1 MATWSEFQSAEPELA
16 ETARALL
23 YRDGSGR
30 AMLATVRGDVPPHI
44 NPISVG
50 IVGDE
55 LCAFIF
61 PSGKLTDLT
70 SDGRYALHAHLDL
83 REPNELLLRGRVREL
98 TDSDVRATAIAAWP
112 FEPDDEY
119 RLFAFDIETVLVG
132 RRDSPNEWPPRYTR
146 WRSGA

>member
-1 MATWSEFQSAEPELA
+1 MARWSDFESAAPDLA
-16 ETARALL
+16 ATARSLL
-23 YRDGSGR
+23 HRDGSGK
-30 AMLATVRGDVPPHI
+30 AMLATVRGDEPPHI

-50 IVGDE
+50 IVDGE

-83 REPNELLLRGRVREL
+83 SAPNELLLRGRVHEL
-98 TDSDVRATAIAAWP
+98 TDADRRAAAIAAWP

-132 RRDSPNEWPPRYTR
+132 RRDSPNEWPPRYSR
-146 WRSGA
+146 WRAPA

>member
-23 YRDGSGR
+23 YRDGSGK
-30 AMLATVRGDVPPHI
+30 AMLATVRGDAPPHI

-70 SDGRYALHAHLDL
+70 SDGRYALHAHLDPQA
-83 REPNELLLRGRVREL
+83 PNELLLRGRAREL
-98 TDSDVRATAIAAWP
+98 TDPDVRAAAVAAWP

-119 RLFAFDIETVLVG
+119 RLFAFDIETAQVG
-132 RRDSPNEWPPRYTR
+132 RRDSPNEWPPRYSR
-146 WRSGA
+146 WHS

>member
-23 YRDGSGR
+23 YRDGSGK
-30 AMLATVRGDVPPHI
+30 AMLATVRGDAPPHI

-70 SDGRYALHAHLDL
+70 SDGRYALHAHLDPQA
-83 REPNELLLRGRVREL
+83 PNELLLRGRAREL
-98 TDSDVRATAIAAWP
+98 TDPDVRAAAIAAWP

-119 RLFAFDIETVLVG
+119 RLFAFDIETVTVG
-132 RRDSPNEWPPRYTR
+132 RRDSPNEWPPRYSR
-146 WRSGA
+146 WRS